1 MAKSLYQQLTK
12 SLMVLEQRKM
22 MIPRYINQSGWL
34 GKNHYSM
41 DMIPPI
47 EKQIEELKAA
57 VRGIEEWRKLKRK
70 ARGVILNL
78 KTSTELT
85 SKQ

>member
-1 MAKSLYQQLTK
+1 MAKSLYQQLTT
-12 SLMVLEQRKM
+12 SLMLLEQRKM
-22 MIPRYINQSGWL
+22 MIPRYINQPGWL

-57 VRGIEEWRKLKRK
+57 IRGIEEWRKSKRQ
-70 ARGVILNL
+70 AGRVILNS
-78 KTSTELT
+78 KTSTAL
-85 SKQ
+85 